1 MLNPLFCPW
10 RLRREMSGSGL
21 CLLLAVGCRDATDSS
36 VPGALPF
43 DSNVASEMPAGS
55 AGTAGSGAVVSST
68 QNAPESECASLP
80 TERCVNAGGLGAQ
93 PAGNDAAPGRTAD
106 AGAPPVSSPPSFA
119 PCPADGSPCVVMPF
133 GDSIT
138 EGFPTFNG
146 GYRVELFHQAVLGGH
161 PITFVGDRANGPQTV
176 DGLPFPRGSEGYSGY
191 TIDTSV
197 RSGITPRAEPAIATY
212 HPHIILLMIGTNDI
226 DLDIDVAN
234 APARLGALINRITT
248 AAPAALLVVAT
259 ILPTTNAVT
268 NQRIETYDAAIPAV
282 LQSRSAAG
290 QHVIGVDMYA
300 AFTANPAYAS
310 AYMVDTLHPNAAGY
324 ALLGQ
329 TWYTTLEP
337 YLR

>member
-1 MLNPLFCPW
+1 
-10 RLRREMSGSGL
+10 MSGTGL
-21 CLLLAVGCRDATDSS
+21 CLLLAVGCQDATDSS

-43 DSNVASEMPAGS
+43 ESNVAGEMPAGS
-55 AGTAGSGAVVSST
+55 AGAAGSGAVAAST
-68 QNAPESECASLP
+68 ENAPEAECASLP
-80 TERCVNAGGLGAQ
+80 TERCVNAGGLGEQ
-93 PAGNDAAPGRTAD
+93 PAGNGGSGAGLAGGDLDAPTPAPAAD
-106 AGAPPVSSPPSFA
+106 AGAPPVANPPSFA
-119 PCPADGSPCVVMPF
+119 PCPADGSPCIVMPF

-197 RSGITPRAEPAIATY
+197 RSGITPRVEPAIASY

-226 DLDIDVAN
+226 DLNIDVAS
-234 APARLGALINRITT
+234 APARLAALIDRITT

-259 ILPTTNAVT
+259 ILPTTNPVT
-268 NQRIETYDAAIPAV
+268 NQRIESYDAAIPAV

-329 TWYTTLEP
+329 TWYTTIEP